1 MHEKFNDLPLMFATC
16 CQFDRDT
23 LLKSPSQ
30 LGAFLSV
37 SRMISDIEPDAQ
49 TAAINFALRGTDIPG
64 WIVVRRQNPGYV
76 ETQTLLEL
84 FLSCPSIRIRPL
96 LHTLAQLR
104 SHISGTR
111 YRILCA
117 AAGINPTE
125 TAIKTRGKH
134 SILETSPGR
143 KVLNRD
149 QTQNL

>member
-1 MHEKFNDLPLMFATC
+1 MHEKFNDLPRMFATC

-30 LGAFLSV
+30 LGAFFSV

-76 ETQTLLEL
+76 ETETLLEL

-125 TAIKTRGKH
+125 TAIKHAG
-134 SILETSPGR
+134 SIPFLRQAQEE
-143 KVLNRD
+143 KF
-149 QTQNL
+149 